1 MDRLI
6 YTAMTGANAAAS
18 RQAVLSNN
26 LANVSTNGFRAQLAT
41 YRAVPLRG
49 EGATTRVFAVEST
62 AGHSDKP
69 GPAMRTDR
77 SMDAMAMGNSWFGV
91 QGLDGTEAY
100 TRNGHFEVSQDGTL
114 TTGNG
119 LPVLSSDGG
128 PIAVP
133 AGAVLSIGN
142 DGSISAKVG
151 NQPANNIGRLK
162 LVTPNNPDDPLKR
175 SDDGLFRTI
184 SGDAVDNDA
193 TARVQVGVL
202 EGSNVNIIEAMVG
215 MIQTARQFET
225 QMRLLQTAESNDRS
239 AGQLLGLQG

>member
-41 YRAVPLRG
+41 YRAVPLLG
-49 EGATTRVFAVEST
+49 EGATTRVFAVEAT
-62 AGHSDKP
+62 AGHLNLP
-69 GPAMRTDR
+69 GPAQRTGR
-77 SMDAMAMGNSWFGV
+77 SLDAMAMGEAWFAV

-100 TRNGHFEVSQDGTL
+100 TRNGNFEVATDGTL

-119 LPVLSSDGG
+119 RQVVSSDGG
-128 PIAVP
+128 AITSP
-133 AGAVLSIGN
+133 AGAELTISPDGN
-142 DGSISAKVG
+142 ISAKVG
-151 NQPANNIGRLK
+151 GQPANVIGRLK
-162 LVTPNNPDDPLKR
+162 LAVPTGDDQLKR
-175 SDDGLFRTI
+175 GDDGLFRTL
-184 SGDAVDNDA
+184 SGDALNNDD

-202 EGSNVNIIEAMVG
+202 EGSNVNAIESMVG
-215 MIQTARQFET
+215 MIQTARQFEV
-225 QMRLLQTAESNDRS
+225 QMRLMQTAESNDRS